1 MIKFELESEKVMV
14 EFIQDRFNIEENISL
29 VVSKLIMRELLDSRT
44 FECKSL
50 IKEIN
55 DEDYIYLISK
65 DTTSEGIFLCIEPIT
80 FDSGEGYMDMDV
92 EASFI
97 IIQEGLLDD
106 DDIDCCVSFTE
117 ECIIVDYKDD
127 CEEELESDEE
137 SCLHDCRFCNEC
149 DDDEEESDEDTNLEL
164 VQAVFNKFG
173 TSFNVV
179 GTALSSLKMRLDNK
193 QASEELDAL
202 LEKLVIRET
211 GGVEI
216 ESEDF
221 EDVITAKLEF
231 IEDILENYG
240 EISLITDFETAKA
253 IVAEYSIFDFEDDFS
268 ITLHSDLEGYLVEIT
283 EAEIFVIEPI
293 IREGGYFT
301 IETECLYIDDD
312 IDEYLDIEFFE
323 HLNVEEIR
331 GVLTEEE

>member
-1 MIKFELESEKVMV
+1 MIKFELESESVMV
-14 EFIQDRFNIEENISL
+14 DFMKDRFLLEDSLSL
-29 VVSKLIMRELLDSRT
+29 VVSKLIARELLDSRT

-65 DTTSEGIFLCIEPIT
+65 DTTANGDIYLCIEPIT
-80 FDSGEGYMDMDV
+80 FSEDCGMDM
-92 EASFI
+92 EIEGSFI
-97 IIQEGLLDD
+97 IVQEGLLDEQELD
-106 DDIDCCVSFTE
+106 EIYFSE
-117 ECIIVDYKDD
+117 ELIVVDFKDD

-137 SCLHDCRFCNEC
+137 TCLHDCRFCNEC
-149 DDDEEESDEDTNLEL
+149 DDDEEILDEDTNLEL